1 MKRLCDQKRG
11 HKMDPTIQIYDEMIH
26 ELKRYCERV
35 KGRQAE
41 MEREDRAHEEYIA
54 RLKALLVPR
63 EPKPIQQKSD
73 FATFFDTVFEIK
85 EGAPPIDIKTVRS
98 SFRTWKQANMGCKI
112 KQCELGD
119 LMRYHCKGTSTTIFP
134 NVIVKMD
141 ASNAAFLSHM
151 P

>member
-1 MKRLCDQKRG
+1 MDHPNIFILQQIVLALKK
-11 HKMDPTIQIYDEMIH
+11 HSEKMSAMRED
-26 ELKRYCERV
+26 
-35 KGRQAE
+35 
-41 MEREDRAHEEYIA
+41 MERYDRENDDYIA
-54 RLKALLVPR
+54 RLKALLIPM
-63 EPKPIQQKSD
+63 EPKPVQEKSD
-73 FATFFDTVFEIK
+73 FATFFDAVFEIK

-98 SFRTWKQANMGCKI
+98 SFRLWKQANAGCKI

-141 ASNAAFLSHM
+141 ASNASFLSHM